1 MRDHPD
7 DDLRGTGIES
17 RAERVAALVGDSDQR
32 SGFHSVGR
40 NNVGAIDPDV
50 TGFEA
55 RGAARGDFNFREVNG
70 FRTRGHEDMV
80 MPGGRVSNGCNA
92 FSRQRALCRIESPR
106 WQCGGWIMADQRLEL
121 QSILMRLERVELE
134 NRRLKRGVAVFLVL
148 AGAALLM
155 GQGRPN
161 RTIEAEKFL
170 LKDANGRVRARL
182 DMEPADRPTLALL
195 DARGFPLASL
205 GAGETPSMTLS
216 KNGGGQQVQI
226 GSFSS
231 DLFGVALYA
240 NDKETRFRGL
250 QAAIGVFRGSP
261 GIELYNDSGQ
271 AAGLD
276 LDAGRPKLV
285 LTDPSGASTTMI
297 STSIFLL
304 DKDQKLLWSA
314 P

>member
-1 MRDHPD
+1 MP
-7 DDLRGTGIES
+7 
-17 RAERVAALVGDSDQR
+17 DQR
-32 SGFHSVGR
+32 
-40 NNVGAIDPDV
+40 I
-50 TGFEA
+50 
-55 RGAARGDFNFREVNG
+55 
-70 FRTRGHEDMV
+70 
-80 MPGGRVSNGCNA
+80 
-92 FSRQRALCRIESPR
+92 
-106 WQCGGWIMADQRLEL
+106 EL
-121 QSILMRLERVELE
+121 QRIVARLERVEEE
-134 NRRLKRGVAVFLVL
+134 NRRLKRGVVVLLVL

-155 GQGRPN
+155 GQRPPN

-182 DMEPADRPTLALL
+182 DMEQADRPTLALL
-195 DARGFPLASL
+195 DARGFPLVSL
-205 GAGETPSMTLS
+205 GAGETPSMTLW

-240 NDKETRFRGL
+240 KDKETPFRGL
-250 QAAIGVFRGSP
+250 QAAIGVFRDSP
-261 GIELYNDSGQ
+261 GIELYNDAGQ

-285 LTDPSGASTTMI
+285 LSDPSGASTNII

-304 DKDQKLLWSA
+304 DKDHKLLWSA